1 MNTTIIAHARHQD
14 LNVRLS
20 TRLRSMLA
28 CTAVALS
35 ALGICATGA
44 QAQPAAT
51 YPTQNIR
58 MVIGFAAGGPTDVIG
73 RILAQHM
80 SATLGQSVIVE
91 NRTGANSLIAT
102 KEVAKAKPDGYT
114 VLFASLSH
122 NVNRL
127 LLKEKAEYDPLK
139 DFEPISLAANLPLV
153 LVTAYDAPFK
163 SLADLITK
171 AKSEPDAISY
181 GSAGNGGSAHLAA
194 AMLATMS
201 NTKMLHVPFRG
212 NAPALTEVMAGR
224 VSFMFYPVIGIAG
237 HVTDKRLRVLAV
249 GSAKPMSDFPGVPT
263 MDASGF
269 PDFEQTAPWVGLL
282 APANTPKPI
291 IDKLN
296 AALLQALHQP
306 EVQKR
311 LIELGAIEVG
321 DSPEQFKNFL
331 IQDQARWAK
340 VIEASGITAD
350 KDN

>member
-1 MNTTIIAHARHQD
+1 MNKTMMARAQA
-14 LNVRLS
+14 LGR
-20 TRLRSMLA
+20 
-28 CTAVALS
+28 TAVLS
-35 ALGICATGA
+35 IGILGAALGSSLAPVS
-44 QAQPAAT
+44 AQPAA
-51 YPTQNIR
+51 YPSQNIR

-80 SATLGQSVIVE
+80 SASLGQSVVVE

-102 KEVAKAKPDGYT
+102 KEVAKARPDGYT

-153 LVTAYDAPFK
+153 LVTAYDSPYK
-163 SLADLITK
+163 TIGDLISK
-171 AKSEPDAISY
+171 AKSAPEVISY

-194 AMLATMS
+194 AMLATIS

-224 VSFMFYPVIGIAG
+224 VSFMFYPVIGIAS
-237 HVTDKRLRVLAV
+237 HVSDKRLRVLAV
-249 GSAKPMSDFPGVPT
+249 GSAKPMADFPGVPT

-282 APANTPKPI
+282 APANTPKAI
-291 IDKLN
+291 VNQLN
-296 AALLQALHQP
+296 AALLQALHLP
-306 EVQKR
+306 DVQKR
-311 LIELGAIEVG
+311 LIELGAISVG
-321 DSPEQFKNFL
+321 DSPEQFTQFL
-331 IQDQARWAK
+331 LKDQARWEK
-340 VIEASGITAD
+340 VIQASGITAD
-350 KDN
+350 KD